1 MAPTPRTDRLVGLDL
16 ARGLAVVSMLVAH
29 LSPVGG
35 VLDLSEYLTAP
46 LFAVVIGV
54 AMGLQLGRRHPGVI
68 PFLVANVQRG
78 LVLLVLGLVLQL
90 LYGQVDVVLPYLGIL
105 ILVLAP
111 MALVLHRAPV
121 LVLGLAASV
130 AVLGPLVTERARDAE
145 VGSGDAWPGVV
156 ADLVTWLATGDSYR
170 LVSFLPMALAGLA
183 LAAVVVEAARGRRG
197 WGVAAVLAVA
207 SLGSY
212 LIGASSADGAAAYSG
227 STAEVFGASL
237 LAAAVVVACFA
248 LVDTV
253 RPAVGD
259 VASSGGGA
267 AARVAARVAAPVL
280 ATGRL
285 ALTAYTAQILWLALV
300 SLVRGTGVADDSWLV
315 LVSTA
320 VVVVGGSWALE
331 RWWGTGPLE
340 WLLHR
345 IRPVVPEGRHRS
357 V

>member
-68 PFLVANVQRG
+68 PFLVANVQRAM
-78 LVLLVLGLVLQL
+78 VLLVLGLVLQP

-105 ILVLAP
+105 VLVLAP

-121 LVLGLAASV
+121 LVLGLAASL
-130 AVLGPLVTERARDAE
+130 AVLGPLVSERARDAE
-145 VGSGDAWPGVV
+145 RLSGGRWPGIG
-156 ADLVTWLATGDSYR
+156 ADLVTWLASGDAYR
-170 LVSFLPMALAGLA
+170 LVSLLPMALAGLA
-183 LAAVVVEAARGRRG
+183 LAAVVVEASRGRRG
-197 WGVAAVLAVA
+197 WGVAGVLAVA

-212 LIGASSADGAAAYSG
+212 LLGATSADGAAASSG
-227 STAEVFGASL
+227 STAEVLGASF
-237 LAAAVVVACFA
+237 LATAVVVACFA
-248 LVDTV
+248 LTD
-253 RPAVGD
+253 AVTLSGD
-259 VASSGGGA
+259 G
-267 AARVAARVAAPVL
+267 VAARAAAPVL

-285 ALTAYTAQILWLALV
+285 ALTAYTAQILWLVLV
-300 SLVRGTGVADDSWLV
+300 SLVRGTGVADDSGLV
-315 LVSTA
+315 LLSTG
-320 VVVVGGSWALE
+320 VVVIGGCWALE

-345 IRPVVPEGRHRS
+345 IRPPVPEGRHRS
-357 V
+357 A